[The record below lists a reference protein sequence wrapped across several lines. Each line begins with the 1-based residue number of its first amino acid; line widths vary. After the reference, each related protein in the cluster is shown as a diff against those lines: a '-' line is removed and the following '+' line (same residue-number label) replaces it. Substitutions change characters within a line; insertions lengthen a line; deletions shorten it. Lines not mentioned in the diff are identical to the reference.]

1 MEKNKIFISHS
12 SEDKQI
18 ADAICHRL
26 EENGLR
32 CWIAPR
38 DVDCIDWATAIMNG
52 IHKSD
57 VFVVIVSHNSIV
69 SAEVTKEI
77 AEATRSCRYILPF
90 KVDNEMLNDRM
101 RYHLGPCHW
110 LDAVTPPLEQ
120 HISEL
125 VSRIMNLSNN
135 DAVYLNINCVSLAEK
150 MVYPRELFVGREKEV
165 ELIAS
170 CLSEN
175 HVLFLEGMGGIGK
188 SEIAK
193 SYAKQHY
200 DCYDKIIFANYS
212 SDIISMVCSD
222 EIPIRNMIRAE
233 EESQEQWYHRK
244 LEMFH
249 SLVSD
254 KTLLIIDNF
263 DVEDDVHLQELLSSP
278 CGFLITSR
286 NQHTDYPSLQITA
299 LERFDDVRTLFRK
312 NYNKPLSANDM
323 KIVDEILQLVNCHT
337 ITVELIA
344 RQMRASFLSPEKM
357 LKKLRTTGINLNLK
371 EKIKRDGMLEK
382 LTAFDY
388 ITRLFSLSDTS
399 NEEKDILCNMT
410 LIPPCGIRADILSEL
425 FELEDYDAVN
435 ALISK
440 NWIYLDEENDIIRMH
455 PVISEVVK
463 AQLHPS
469 LTVCRRYIHALM
481 VKMWG
486 CWFFTAE
493 ERNELYPYV
502 LQLFHTFPLPDRD
515 TFMSYCSLENVM
527 WICGDFDLA
536 QKTGHRI
543 YEYAEREFGE
553 NAVETGEAA
562 MSLAGA
568 YHNAGDDKTA
578 EGWYKRSLAVMRQ
591 NAAEPTAVL
600 AKGYMKVGRCACLN
614 GKYQEAKEYYDRA
627 MKVYQKLIEK
637 NIVDPI
643 SGKPEQ
649 YEDLH
654 VEIERLLIAEGKFEE
669 ALKVCQIS
677 LDMYNEEYGEDNTN
691 AAYCLVDMG
700 ICCSM
705 LGRYE
710 EAEKHL
716 LHALRLNKQKNDK
729 ASIQTARTT
738 ETMADNELRRGNVKK
753 AGEILSDLYIDLET
767 NFGSDNP
774 LTVRI
779 GEKCR
784 ETGADI

>member
-1 MEKNKIFISHS
+1 MEKNRIFISHS

-26 EENGLR
+26 EEKGLR

-38 DVDCIDWATAIMNG
+38 DVDLLDWATAIMNG
-52 IHKSD
+52 IHQSD

-120 HISEL
+120 HINEL
-125 VSRIMNLSNN
+125 LSRIMNLS
-135 DAVYLNINCVSLAEK
+135 DDDGVYLNNNCVSLAEK
-150 MVYPRELFVGREKEV
+150 MVYPRELFIGREKEIKQ
-165 ELIAS
+165 IAV
-170 CLSEN
+170 CLAEN

-193 SYAKQHY
+193 AYAKQNYESY
-200 DCYDKIIFANYS
+200 DRIIFANYS
-212 SDIISMVCSD
+212 SDIVNMVCSD
-222 EIPIRNMIRAE
+222 EIPIKNMTRAE
-233 EESQEQWYHRK
+233 GESQEHWYRRK

-249 SLVSD
+249 SLASD

-263 DVEDDVHLQELLSSP
+263 DVEEDEHLHELLSSP
-278 CGFLITSR
+278 CMFLITSR
-286 NQHTDYPSLQITA
+286 NQHPDYPSLPI
-299 LERFDDVRTLFRK
+299 LSFDYFDDVRTLFKK
-312 NYNKPLSANDM
+312 NYNKTLS
-323 KIVDEILQLVNCHT
+323 KTELEIVDEILQLVNCHT

-344 RQMRASFLSPEKM
+344 KQMRASFLRPEQM
-357 LKKLRTTGINLNLK
+357 LKKLRTTGVNLKLK
-371 EKIKRDGMLEK
+371 EKIKRDGMQEK

-388 ITRLFSLSDTS
+388 ITRLFSLSGIS
-399 NEEKDILCNMT
+399 EEEESLLCNMT
-410 LIPPCGIRADILSEL
+410 LIPPCGIKAELLSEL
-425 FELEDYDAVN
+425 FQLEDYDAVN
-435 ALISK
+435 SLISK
-440 NWIYLDEENDIIRMH
+440 SWLYLDEENDIIRMH
-455 PVISEVVK
+455 PVICDVVK
-463 AQLHPS
+463 AQLQPS
-469 LTVCRRYIHALM
+469 QTRCRKYINELM

-502 LQLFHTFPLPDRD
+502 LQLFQTFPLPIRE
-515 TFMSYCSLENVM
+515 TFTNYCSLENVM

-536 QKTGHRI
+536 QRTGHAI
-543 YEYAEREFGE
+543 YEYSESEFGE

-578 EGWYKRSLAVMRQ
+578 EGWYKKSLDIMKK
-591 NAAEPTAVL
+591 NATEPTAVL

-614 GKYQEAKEYYDRA
+614 GKYQEAKEYYDA
-627 MKVYQKLIEK
+627 SMEVYKKLIEK

-654 VEIERLLIAEGKFEE
+654 VEIERLLIAEGKYEE
-669 ALKVCQIS
+669 ALKFCKIS

-700 ICCSM
+700 ICYSM
-705 LGRYE
+705 LGRYD

-716 LHALRLNKQKNDK
+716 LHALRLNKQRNDK

-738 ETMADNELRRGNVKK
+738 EAMADNESRRGNTEK
-753 AGEILSDLYIDLET
+753 AREILGDLYLDLET
-767 NFGSDNP
+767 NFGADNP
-774 LTVRI
+774 LTLRI
-779 GEKCR
+779 REKCR
-784 ETGADI
+784 EIGANV